1 MARRRLLSAFLG
13 AVFLGLVVLASP
25 SASARAET
33 VVSLTFDDGAAS
45 QLFARDQLLAH
56 RMRGTFYIISGA
68 VGSNSYY
75 MTWDDIAGLAA
86 TGNEIGGHTL
96 NHKVLTTLKPPE
108 ARAEVCDDREQLI
121 DHGYDPVSFA
131 YPTGANNTPVQHIV
145 RDCGYAS
152 ARRVGGLTHSG
163 CGTCEDA
170 ESIPPGNAYA
180 LRSNAAD
187 DGPMSLAE
195 LQQYVVQGEA
205 AGDGWVPLT
214 FHDICSPCTPTSVAE
229 SISPSDFAA
238 FLDWLKA
245 REAGGTVVK
254 SVRAVMGFPEPPL
267 PSEEEEEEPKPVVA
281 FAPPRDTAT
290 AFTSL
295 KARSRQD
302 VDKLYVSAAM
312 GEPGTLSAY
321 GTVTL
326 GKRYRLKKVRVT
338 TVPGRLTKLRLA
350 LTKKGLRAVKRA
362 LRRHAR
368 VRAVVTIV
376 ATDSAGNVQRAT
388 RTITLRP

>member
-13 AVFLGLVVLASP
+13 AAFLGLVVLASP
-25 SASARAET
+25 SASARADT
-33 VVSLTFDDGAAS
+33 AVSLTFDDGAVS
-45 QLFARDQLLAH
+45 QLFARDQLLTH

-96 NHKVLTTLKPPE
+96 NHKDLTTLPPPQ
-108 ARAEVCDDREQLI
+108 ARAQVCDDRQQLFG
-121 DHGYDPVSFA
+121 HGYDPVSFA
-131 YPTGANNTPVQHIV
+131 YPTGANNTPVQNIV

-163 CGTCEDA
+163 CDTCEDA
-170 ESIPPGNAYA
+170 EAIPPGNAYA

-187 DGPMSLAE
+187 VGPMSVAE
-195 LQQYVVQGEA
+195 LQQYVLQGEDA
-205 AGDGWVPLT
+205 DDGWVPLT
-214 FHDICSPCTPTSVAE
+214 FHDICSPCTPTSVDE

-245 REAGGTVVK
+245 REASGTAVK

-267 PSEEEEEEPKPVVA
+267 PSEEEPKPVVA

-312 GEPGTLSAY
+312 SEPGTLSAY

-326 GKRYRLKKVRVT
+326 GKRYRLKKARVT
-338 TVPGRLTKLRLA
+338 AVPGRLTKLRLA

-362 LRRHAR
+362 LRRHTR
-368 VRAVVTIV
+368 VRAVLTIV